1 MWVLC
6 AYVCGQVHAVWHRW
20 SVGASGGAQGHRTV
34 RGTLTVKGQ
43 GGASCGLGLDDVAV
57 RDLPASGILETMAA
71 RRLRTLLASPGI
83 MQMPCCF
90 DALSA
95 KLVQKAGYPITFASG
110 FSISAAHG
118 LPDTGLMSFGEMEAT
133 MQQITSGLS
142 IPCIGD
148 GDTGYGNA
156 VNVKRTVRGY
166 SRAGLAGIM
175 IEDQVAPKRCGHT
188 KEKAVVD
195 RGAAVMRVRAAVDAA
210 REAAAEGADPI
221 VIVARTDAR
230 ATHGLDEAISRAKL
244 FREIGANWRFVEA
257 RPLIASD
264 RR

>member
-1 MWVLC
+1 MLSKIFSRVFTV
-6 AYVCGQVHAVWHRW
+6 AFYAKIGDARIDHGVSFASRSSVCYL
-20 SVGASGGAQGHRTV
+20 
-34 RGTLTVKGQ
+34 LTF
-43 GGASCGLGLDDVAV
+43 
-57 RDLPASGILETMAA
+57 TMAA

-230 ATHGLDEAISRAKL
+230 ATHGLDEAIYRAKL